1 MKSLLLL
8 MSSVLCLFGQMDSNS
23 LHAKYGQPVE
33 ETFTV
38 RPGITVSVVY
48 GSNHQ
53 VCKLDIRPSRNGSAI
68 PAALIE
74 DILNEIVPASTRGT
88 PGRQGVS
95 CSGFCWKTT
104 EYERMHI
111 GQAAGDVRRS
121 SHAETQAQNSLAVV
135 QFKSCEAVK
144 Q

>member
-33 ETFTV
+33 ETFPV
-38 RPGITVSVVY
+38 RPGITLTVVY
-48 GSNHQ
+48 GDSHQ
-53 VCKLDIRPSRNGSAI
+53 VCKLDIRPSRNDSVI

-74 DILNEIVPASTRGT
+74 DILNEIVPPSTRGT
-88 PGRQGVS
+88 PGRQGVA
-95 CSGFCWKTT
+95 CTGFCWKMT
-104 EYERMHI
+104 EYEKMHI
-111 GQAAGDVRRS
+111 GQAAGDVRPS
-121 SHAETQAQNSLAVV
+121 SHTETQAQNSLAVV